1 MPRIGAAA
9 AVAANQ
15 QLAAA
20 ARGMVDMMREL
31 AAYYT
36 AEGETD
42 KAAAEKAKARELIEL
57 FAPEREWIAAL
68 LQKVE

>member
-1 MPRIGAAA
+1 M
-9 AVAANQ
+9 
-15 QLAAA
+15 
-20 ARGMVDMMREL
+20 MVDMMREL